1 MSNKT
6 YKRRFSTYKTTRQ
19 ERHKSN
25 TFIKKNNNFARA
37 SQHAFSRLKVMLH
50 ETIRNNDFYCN
61 TALQ

>member
-19 ERHKSN
+19 ERQKSN

-37 SQHAFSRLKVMLH
+37 ARFFAS
-50 ETIRNNDFYCN
+50 
-61 TALQ
+61 